1 MFGAANGL
9 ITITRGAVPLAL
21 FGSAG
26 YGRTIGRIARAALL
40 VTAIAPVVV
49 AFVAERTSDAAAL
62 AVAACCA
69 VLALACFA
77 LIRR

>member
-21 FGSAG
+21 FGSVG
-26 YGRTIGRIARAALL
+26 YGRTIGRIARAALI
-40 VTAIAPVVV
+40 VTAVAPVVV
-49 AFVAERTSDAAAL
+49 AFVAEQTSDAIAL
-62 AVAACCA
+62 GVAAA
-69 VLALACFA
+69 APTIALVCFM